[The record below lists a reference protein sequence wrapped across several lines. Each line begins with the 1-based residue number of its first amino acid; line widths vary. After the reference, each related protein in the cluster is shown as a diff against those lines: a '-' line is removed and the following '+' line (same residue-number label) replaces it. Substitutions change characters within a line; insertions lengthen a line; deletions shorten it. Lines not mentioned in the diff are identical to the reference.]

1 MSKWKPGQLVTIN
14 HHVFRVVK
22 VDGSLDTWTCSKCD
36 LYNICGDPDF
46 DARYDCISLIG
57 VLCYFKRVI

>member
-1 MSKWKPGQLVTIN
+1 MSKWKPGQLVTID

-22 VDGSLDTWTCSKCD
+22 ADRIHCCSKCD
-36 LYNICGDPDF
+36 LYNVCDDPDF
-46 DARYDCISLIG
+46 EIDFNCISMIG

>member
-22 VDGSLDTWTCSKCD
+22 SDSMHCCSKCD
-36 LYNICGDPDF
+36 LCNVCGEPYFDTRYNCV
-46 DARYDCISLIG
+46 SLIS
-57 VLCYFKRVI
+57 VLCYFKRII